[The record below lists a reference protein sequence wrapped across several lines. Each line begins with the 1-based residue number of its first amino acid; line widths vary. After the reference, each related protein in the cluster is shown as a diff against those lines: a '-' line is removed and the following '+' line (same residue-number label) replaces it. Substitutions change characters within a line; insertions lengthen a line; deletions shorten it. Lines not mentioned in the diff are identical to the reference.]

1 MDTETSLLIAGIGSG
16 WLIVGYGV
24 RMIFR
29 GDLVTRREHEDA
41 IASLREQASDVR
53 ETKKHLL
60 EQNSLLLNSALPTV
74 NAVLTALRQAAGD
87 ST

>member
-1 MDTETSLLIAGIGSG
+1 VDTETSLLVAGIGSG

-29 GDLVTRREHEDA
+29 GDLVTRREHEEA
-41 IASLREQASDVR
+41 IANLREQASDVR